1 MSGHNVKRLD
11 FLRLDTDGYAQIAE
25 LGAGDVF
32 GLETL
37 VRRKC
42 PRVSVVSEGAEVI
55 FISKKL
61 FLQEANIRVLRIV
74 NDMMIHYPSAT
85 DIHEQLEDQRKWSRF
100 KHAQVQRVLTRAGR
114 RKDTPLCVRSS
125 S

>member
-1 MSGHNVKRLD
+1 MSA
-11 FLRLDTDGYAQIAE
+11 LRHRQ
-25 LGAGDVF
+25 

-74 NDMMIHYPSAT
+74 NDMVGFCSLAEGY
-85 DIHEQLEDQRKWSRF
+85 
-100 KHAQVQRVLTRAGR
+100 G
-114 RKDTPLCVRSS
+114 
-125 S
+125 